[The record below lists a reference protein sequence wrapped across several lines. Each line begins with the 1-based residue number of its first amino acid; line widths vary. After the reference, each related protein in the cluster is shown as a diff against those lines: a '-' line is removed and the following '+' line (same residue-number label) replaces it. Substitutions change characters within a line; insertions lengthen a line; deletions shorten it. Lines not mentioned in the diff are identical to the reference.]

1 MSGRPRFGSTGE
13 DGRAQICGT
22 VKEITM
28 AKSDD
33 KRRVETEETWITGS
47 LNFVVFLAIAAV
59 AYTDWIVVPNI
70 SLGYLYVLPIAL
82 SALINPLPITIAM
95 AVGCTV
101 LQDIFGPASETV
113 QVRGVRD
120 AITLAGFL
128 VVSFLVTLIAKQRA
142 RLVAEVRRQRDE
154 YEHDLV
160 LAAQVQRRV
169 LPQPLVCPKL
179 ELAAAMQPA
188 QLLGGDYY
196 DFFKISEEVVDV
208 VIADVSG
215 HGAAASLLM
224 PSLAV
229 ALRLRARELDGP
241 AAIIKDLDEVF
252 RQITSAAT
260 FVTMFYARFDQSKRT
275 LQYASGGHNPPLL
288 VRPKTGETLLLDVGG
303 PIMGILPQAQF
314 SNTLLTLDQGD
325 ILTLFTDGVIEQ
337 ENEAGDE
344 FSISRLEEVIRG
356 QQTEPASA
364 LVTQISEAVSTF
376 AGEKPQADDLTV
388 VVVKVL

>member
-1 MSGRPRFGSTGE
+1 MT
-13 DGRAQICGT
+13 
-22 VKEITM
+22 
-28 AKSDD
+28 KSDN
-33 KRRVETEETWITGS
+33 KGRVETEETWITGS
-47 LNFVVFLAIAAV
+47 LNFLVFLAIAAV

-82 SALINPLPITIAM
+82 SALINPLPLTIAI
-95 AVGCTV
+95 AVVCTV
-101 LQDIFGPASETV
+101 LQDLFAGLPDTV
-113 QVRGVRD
+113 QVRVVRD
-120 AITLAGFL
+120 AIALAGFL
-128 VVSFLVTLIAKQRA
+128 VVSLLVTLIAKQRS

-169 LPQPLVCPKL
+169 LPKPLVCSNL

-196 DFFKISEEVVDV
+196 DFYKISEEVVDV

-344 FSISRLEEVIRG
+344 FSISRLEEVVRS

-376 AGEKPQADDLTV
+376 AGEKKQADDLTV

>member
-1 MSGRPRFGSTGE
+1 MTL
-13 DGRAQICGT
+13 
-22 VKEITM
+22 M
-28 AKSDD
+28 KSNTRRDDD
-33 KRRVETEETWITGS
+33 KRQVNAEETWITGS

-70 SLGYLYVLPIAL
+70 SLGYLYVLPITL
-82 SALINPLPITIAM
+82 SALINPLPLTIAL
-95 AVGCTV
+95 AVGCAI
-101 LQDIFGPASETV
+101 LADIFAGTSDAV
-113 QVRGVRD
+113 LVRSVRD
-120 AITLAGFL
+120 AITLVGFL
-128 VVSFLVTLIAKQRA
+128 VVAFLVTLIARQRA
-142 RLVAEVRRQRDE
+142 RLAAEVRRQRDE
-154 YEHDLV
+154 YEHDLI
-160 LAAQVQRRV
+160 LASQVQRRV
-169 LPQPLVCPKL
+169 LPKPLICSSL

-196 DFFKISEEVVDV
+196 DFFKISDEVVDV

-241 AAIIKDLDEVF
+241 AEIIKDLDGVF

-260 FVTMFYARFDQSKRT
+260 FVTMFYARFDQASKT
-275 LQYASGGHNPPLL
+275 LQYANGGHNPPLL
-288 VRPKTGETLLLDVGG
+288 VRPKTGESLLLDAGG

-314 SNTLLTLDQGD
+314 SNTLVTLDQGD
-325 ILTLFTDGVIEQ
+325 ILTLFTDGVTEQ

-344 FSISRLEEVIRG
+344 FSVSRLEEVVRSKE
-356 QQTEPASA
+356 TEPASA

-376 AGEKPQADDLTV
+376 AGVKPQVDDLTV